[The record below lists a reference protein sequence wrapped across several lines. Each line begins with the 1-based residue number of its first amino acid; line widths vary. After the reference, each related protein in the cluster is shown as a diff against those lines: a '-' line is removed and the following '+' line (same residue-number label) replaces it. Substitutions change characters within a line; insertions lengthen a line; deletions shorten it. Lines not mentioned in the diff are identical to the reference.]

1 MTTHQPRVITN
12 YNLYEQDFYLWI
24 ETTSKQLKAGKFAE
38 IDLANLIEEIESM
51 GRSEKRELKSRLIV
65 LLMHLLKWQYQPEK
79 RSESWR
85 STITE
90 QRICIELL
98 LEDSPS
104 LQPLLI
110 EIFTDC
116 YEKARLKASEETG
129 MKLNFFPKESPF
141 TLEETLKNSFLNN

>member
-1 MTTHQPRVITN
+1 MINQSFVNTQS
-12 YNLYEQDFYLWI
+12 LYEQDFYLWTKAI
-24 ETTSKQLKAGKFAE
+24 VQHLKENRFNE
-38 IDLANLIEEIESM
+38 IDIPNLIEEIESM

-90 QRICIELL
+90 QRICIEAL

-104 LQPLLI
+104 LQPLLT
-110 EIFTDC
+110 EVFADC
-116 YEKARLKASEETG
+116 YDKARLKLSEETG
-129 MKLNFFPKESPF
+129 IKLNFFPKESPF
-141 TLEETLKNSFLNN
+141 TLDETLNDYFLKN

>member
-1 MTTHQPRVITN
+1 MTTHQPTVTTN
-12 YNLYEQDFYLWI
+12 DDLYDQDFYLWI
-24 ETTSKQLKAGKFAE
+24 ETISKQLKAGKFAE

-51 GRSEKRELKSRLIV
+51 GKSEKRELKSRLIV

-110 EIFTDC
+110 EIFVDC

-129 MKLNFFPKESPF
+129 IKLNFFPKESPF
-141 TLEETLKNSFLNN
+141 TLEDV